1 MSGSKTVVN
10 LHSGILHSRKK
21 VLLLFTT
28 AWMELESILLSEV
41 SQAVR
46 DKYHM
51 ISPIINKSTKQTSK
65 QNRTRDMEI
74 KKGLLPFMTAWMDME
89 RIMLSEISQAV
100 KDKHHMISLLTGT

>member
-1 MSGSKTVVN
+1 MLPNVHSSVIYNSQVLETNAHQQMSGSKTVVN

-28 AWMELESILLSEV
+28 AWMELESILLSEI
-41 SQAVR
+41 SQAVK

-51 ISPIINKSTKQTSK
+51 ISPVINKSTKQTSK

-74 KKGLLPFMTAWMDME
+74 KNK
-89 RIMLSEISQAV
+89 
-100 KDKHHMISLLTGT
+100 LTVTRGEGGGE